1 METIAMRL
9 TRLGK
14 WSILS
19 LLSVAGLLAAPVN
32 SRIADAAE
40 GGDKT
45 GVQALLQNGGDV
57 NASQADGMTALHW
70 AADHA
75 DLPMAELLVHAGAN
89 VKAVN
94 RFGVTPLSAACEAG
108 NGPMVELFLK
118 AGADPKTVLA
128 GGETVLMTAART
140 GDIETVQA
148 LLSHGADV
156 NAREARS
163 GQTALMWAAAEGN
176 VQAVEALL
184 KAGAEF
190 KTREHYGFSPLLF
203 AAREGK
209 IEVLPAL
216 LKAGEDPSEAVAPPY
231 RNRQR
236 GATDRVADISKP
248 GTSALDLAVVN
259 GHFEVAVKLLEAGA
273 NPNTT
278 GPGWAPLHA
287 ITWVRK
293 PGSGDNQPAPRGS
306 GSMTSLEM
314 VKSLVEHGANLNLP
328 MTKNVATILTKL
340 NTKGATAF
348 MLAARTADAEL
359 MRYLVKLGAD
369 PSIPNEDNS
378 TPLMAA
384 AGLGT
389 RAPGEDAG
397 TESEVIEAMQVALDL
412 GADINAV
419 DNKGE
424 TAMHGAAYK
433 GLPGAAQFLADKGAK
448 IDVWNRK
455 NKHGWSP
462 LAIAQGYRFD
472 NFTPLPQTEAAIRRL
487 MTAAGVSTETD
498 AKFCDHYAKEECGH

>member
-1 METIAMRL
+1 MRL

-14 WSILS
+14 WGFLS
-19 LLSVAGLLAAPVN
+19 LLPAAGLLAAPVN
-32 SRIADAAE
+32 SGIADAAE
-40 GGDKT
+40 GGDKAI
-45 GVQALLQNGGDV
+45 VQALLQKGTDV

-70 AADHA
+70 AADHG
-75 DLPMAELLVHAGAN
+75 DLPMAELLVRAGAN

-94 RFGVTPLSAACEAG
+94 RFGVTPLSSACEAG
-108 NGPMVELFLK
+108 NAPMVELFLK
-118 AGADPKTVLA
+118 AGADPNTVLP

-140 GDIETVQA
+140 GEAEAVNA
-148 LLSHGADV
+148 LLSHGANV
-156 NAREARS
+156 NAREPRS

-190 KTREHYGFSPLLF
+190 KTREHHGFSPLLF

-209 IEVLPAL
+209 IEVLQAL
-216 LKAGEDPSEAVAPPY
+216 LKAGEDPSETVTPLY

-248 GTSALDLAVVN
+248 GTSALGLAVVN
-259 GHFEVAVKLLEAGA
+259 AHFEAAAKLLEAGA
-273 NPNTT
+273 NPNAI
-278 GPGWAPLHA
+278 GPGWTPLHA

-306 GSMTSLEM
+306 GNMTSLEM
-314 VKSLVEHGANLNLP
+314 VKQLVEHGANVNLP
-328 MTKNVATILTKL
+328 MTKHVDTILTKL
-340 NTKGATAF
+340 ETKGATPF

-369 PSIPNEDNS
+369 PLRPNDDNS
-378 TPLMAA
+378 TPLMVA

-397 TESEVIEAMQVALDL
+397 TESEVIEAMQVALEF
-412 GADINAV
+412 GADVNAV

-433 GLPGAAQFLADKGAK
+433 GLPGAVQFLAEKGAK
-448 IDVWNRK
+448 IEIWNRK
-455 NKHGWSP
+455 DKQGWTP

-498 AKFCDHYAKEECGH
+498 AKFCDHYAKEECK